1 MSRLPPFPGGPRDS
15 ILKASKLALTVLT
28 DGLRSEFTEAKSRI
42 KVTVN
47 NITMLATWEIYKL
60 KYFNFSA

>member
-42 KVTVN
+42 KVTVTN
-47 NITMLATWEIYKL
+47 SNAYYLGDL
-60 KYFNFSA
+60 

>member
-1 MSRLPPFPGGPRDS
+1 MRMSRLPPFPGGPRDS

-42 KVTVN
+42 KVTVTN
-47 NITMLATWEIYKL
+47 KNAY
-60 KYFNFSA
+60 YFGDL